1 LRIGRRGFA
10 TGRAF
15 AVAAALVFTAVSI
28 EHLRAADGF
37 AATADRVVVIKGDR
51 QLMLLHGEHVLR
63 RFPIALGWNPVGHKL
78 RRGDGR
84 TPEGRYV
91 LDGFNPDSD
100 YYRSIHISYPNG
112 VDRLRA
118 ARRGDQP
125 GGDIMIHGV
134 PPDFEWI
141 GEYHGYADWT
151 AGCIAV
157 TNEAMDVI
165 WNSVEQGVPIDI
177 RP

>member
-1 LRIGRRGFA
+1 M
-10 TGRAF
+10 
-15 AVAAALVFTAVSI
+15 AAALVFAAVSPQA
-28 EHLRAADGF
+28 RAADGLV
-37 AATADRVVVIKGDR
+37 AADRVVVIKSER
-51 QLMLLHGEHVLR
+51 QLMLMRGERVLHS
-63 RFPIALGWNPVGHKL
+63 FPIALGPSPVGHKL
-78 RRGDGR
+78 RLGDGR

-118 ARRGDQP
+118 ARRRDEP
-125 GGDIMIHGV
+125 GGNIMIHGL
-134 PPDFEWI
+134 PAGSEWI
-141 GEYHGYADWT
+141 GDFQGRSDWT
-151 AGCIAV
+151 NGCIGV

-165 WNSVEQGVPIDI
+165 WSSVETGAPIDI

>member
-1 LRIGRRGFA
+1 MAPGGLRIGRREFA
-10 TGRAF
+10 PGL
-15 AVAAALVFTAVSI
+15 AAAIVFTAVPI
-28 EHLRAADGF
+28 EQLRAADGF

-51 QLMLLHGEHVLR
+51 QLMLLRGERVLR
-63 RFPIALGWNPVGHKL
+63 RFPISLGWNPVGHKL

-118 ARRGDQP
+118 ARGPAGRQHHDPRCASGFRVDRRVPRRCGLDGGLHRGYQ
-125 GGDIMIHGV
+125 
-134 PPDFEWI
+134 
-141 GEYHGYADWT
+141 
-151 AGCIAV
+151 
-157 TNEAMDVI
+157 
-165 WNSVEQGVPIDI
+165 
-177 RP
+177 